1 MNVRHYILL
10 CILSFF
16 GSVSSAAQ
24 NYPINAATNG
34 TTILTCQGTI
44 YDSGGPSGNYGNS
57 QFYTVTFCSSN
68 GSQLVLDVLQFQ
80 IENFFDDLFVYDGPT
95 TSSPLIVQATG
106 NQIQGQSFTTS
117 GTCVTLV
124 FDTDG
129 SVTNVGFAID
139 INCTFPCQA
148 IEPQISFDPL
158 LNLGSDDEI
167 LACTGSQVAFTGSA
181 LFPENGD
188 TYNQSIATSTFEWF
202 VNGTLVFTGLNFILE
217 PLMPGQYTLEL
228 EVTDLEGCSNLT
240 SVTETVI
247 VTGEGSFFGTTIDV
261 PPICVGD
268 IVPLTGAYTNEPVI
282 IEVEQENDIFPGNP
296 LFFPG
301 SPIQLSSEL
310 TMSGFP
316 AGQTITD
323 IDQIDAICIVM
334 EHSYVGDLD
343 ITVICPDG
351 TEVILLDEEFG
362 GNNLGTT
369 NTGFEYCFSPD
380 APPGNTLDY
389 QGINPIPAGQYAPF
403 ESMNAF
409 VGCDINGTWEIVIND
424 NLFADDGFLFDWYIQ
439 FDEDFVGNQNSFP
452 ETVLSS
458 QWLPDPTIL
467 LDSGDQIVVQP
478 DAPGQFCYTYEVTT
492 EFCAHDTVICID
504 VEDGPPIIF
513 APVEELCAGQD
524 PVQLLAAPAGG
535 VWSGAVGPS
544 GLFNPTTAGTFTAI
558 YQTASGPGTCPS
570 IESLEITVGIAPNA
584 TISGGGAICDGS
596 DATISITLDGTDDWT
611 VIYAIDGVIQSPL
624 VFNGTSL
631 TFDASTEGT
640 YTLISVTN
648 GVCDATI
655 SGSAEIV
662 ILPEPEATISGNEM
676 LCPGES
682 TEFIIDF
689 EGSGPY
695 TFEYAINGI
704 GQGDIS
710 TTDNPYLL
718 TVNQPGTYT
727 LISFTPLTCSGA
739 TSGTATLDTFT
750 SPSATISGDASLCS
764 GEVATLQVVFI
775 GSGPYTFE
783 YAIDGVGQGLI
794 TSIDNPYTF
803 DTLTIGTYALISFS
817 DANCVGST
825 AGEALIDALVSP
837 SATLSGGGVLCPG
850 TSTDISVD
858 FTGTSPFQFEY
869 FVNGLSQG
877 FLSTAMNPF
886 IFTTGVQGEF
896 TFSNFSDANCPGTA
910 SGSATIE
917 VLDEPAATMSGGGS
931 ICPGDEE
938 EIQVTFEG
946 TGPFTFEYAL
956 DGVSQGSITTGDAVY
971 TFPVDEVGIYTIIS
985 FSTANCSGTGIGQAV
1000 MTASPIPTAV
1010 FAQTGLS
1017 FCPNE
1022 GNTVPI
1028 NLGGPG
1034 PWLIEWSIDGVPQPN
1049 ISTSNSPYGLDIEE
1063 EGSYTIEVVSTGN
1076 CIGTG
1081 GNDLSV
1087 TELALPLA
1095 TLSGQDIVCPGIEG
1109 QLSVDFSGTGP
1120 WTVDYEIDGIAAG
1133 TETFTD
1139 ANAIWSVMMEG
1150 QYTLT
1155 SVNDAN
1161 CSNSASGIGQLDLYA
1176 LPDAVFLE
1184 AEATICSGDSFEFPL
1199 SLSGTAPYILSYSL
1213 DGVPQTELTSA
1224 SELVI
1229 LTFSE
1234 EGTYVIEG
1242 ICDANCA
1249 STPSSTAQL
1258 DFFPPLTASIDGP
1271 SLFCVGDTIALFA
1284 DLQGG
1289 NGQELTFQW
1298 IDGDGQVFETP
1309 SLDYIMDSPQT
1320 FTLTV
1325 NDGCDV
1331 PFSTS
1336 EILFIGQTYPQPE
1349 VLADLDSVCAGGSVA
1364 FTHLDEIG
1372 PVSCL
1377 WTFSD
1382 GNTAFG
1388 CSTINEVFEDAGT
1401 VSLSLTTSTTAGCAT
1416 TLVIDTV
1423 LEVIP
1428 VPQAD
1433 FEFKA
1438 NPGNIYAPTVLFFNI
1453 SSYATDYLWDFG
1465 DGSTSDDE
1473 DPVHDF
1479 PGGEALDYTV
1489 CLEAI
1494 NELGCVDSTCARVPI
1509 ETIFAVFIPNAF
1521 TPDGDAMNDC
1531 FAPVINDVELA
1542 EYEFMV
1548 FDPWGLQ
1555 VYQSFDREDC
1565 WNGRG
1570 AEDENYYAG
1579 GSIYSYRLLVRAAD
1593 SAEKLEFTGTVILL
1607 R

>member
-1 MNVRHYILL
+1 MNARNHFFICILALL
-10 CILSFF
+10 CFA
-16 GSVSSAAQ
+16 SSAAQ

-57 QFYTVTFCSSN
+57 QLYTVTFCSSN
-68 GSQLVLDVLQFQ
+68 GSQLILDVLQFQ

-106 NQIQGQSFTTS
+106 NQIQGQSFTTT

-139 INCTFPCQA
+139 INCAFPCQA
-148 IEPQISFDPL
+148 IEPQIAVDPL
-158 LNLGSDDEI
+158 LTLGPNDEI
-167 LACTGSQVAFTGSA
+167 LACTGSQVTFNGSA
-181 LFPENGD
+181 LFPENGT
-188 TYNQSIATSTFEWF
+188 TYIQSIATSTFEWY
-202 VNGTLVFTGLNFILE
+202 VNGTLVFTGLDFIFE
-217 PLMPGQYTLEL
+217 PMMPGQYTVEL

-247 VTGEGSFFGTTIDV
+247 VTGEGSFFGTTSDL

-268 IVPLTGAYTNEPVI
+268 IVPLTGTYTNEPII

-301 SPIQLSSEL
+301 GPIQLSSEL
-310 TMSGFP
+310 TVSGFP

-362 GNNLGTT
+362 GNNLGNT

-389 QGINPIPAGQYAPF
+389 QNISPIPAGQYAPF

-409 VGCDINGTWEIVIND
+409 VGCDINGTWDIVIND

-439 FDEDFVGNQNSFP
+439 FDEDFVGNQNGFP

-458 QWLPDPTIL
+458 QWLPDPTII
-467 LDSGDQIVVQP
+467 LDNGDQIVVQP
-478 DAPGQFCYTYEVTT
+478 DAPGQYCYTYEVTT
-492 EFCAHDTVICID
+492 EFCSHDTIICID
-504 VEDGPPIIF
+504 VEDGPAIVF

-524 PVQLLAAPAGG
+524 PIQLLAAPAGG
-535 VWSGAVGPS
+535 VWSGAASPT

-570 IESLEITVGIAPNA
+570 IESLQITVGISPSA
-584 TISGGGAICDGS
+584 TISGGGVICDGS
-596 DATISITLDGTDDWT
+596 DATVLITLDGIYDWT
-611 VIYAIDGVIQSPL
+611 VIYAIDGVAQPPL
-624 VFNGTSL
+624 VFNGTSV
-631 TFDASTEGT
+631 TFDAGAGGT
-640 YTLISVTN
+640 YTLISATN
-648 GVCDATI
+648 GVCDASI

-662 ILPEPEATISGNEM
+662 ILPEPVATISGDETI
-676 LCPGES
+676 CSGGS
-682 TEFIIDF
+682 AEFMVEF
-689 EGSGPY
+689 EGTGPY
-695 TFEYAINGI
+695 TFDYAINGVA
-704 GQGDIS
+704 QGSIT
-710 TTDNPYLL
+710 TTDNPYVL
-718 TVNQPGTYT
+718 TADQPGTYT
-727 LISFTPLTCSGA
+727 LISFTPQSCTGVTGGVA
-739 TSGTATLDTFT
+739 TLAIFSVATATL
-750 SPSATISGDASLCS
+750 SGDASLCS
-764 GEVATLQVVFI
+764 GDDATLQIAFI
-775 GSGPYTFE
+775 GNGPYIFE
-783 YAIDGVGQGLI
+783 YAIDGLGQGLI
-794 TSIDNPYTF
+794 TTSDNPYTF
-803 DTLTIGTYALISFS
+803 DTSTIGTYTLVSFS

-825 AGEALIDALVSP
+825 AGDALIEALASP
-837 SATLSGGGVLCPG
+837 TATMSGGGVICPG
-850 TSTDISVD
+850 TSTEIVLD
-858 FTGTSPFQFEY
+858 FIGTGPFEFEY
-869 FVNGLSQG
+869 FLNGVSQG
-877 FLSTAMNPF
+877 LLSTAMNPF
-886 IFTTGVQGEF
+886 IFTTGVEGEF
-896 TFSNFSDANCPGTA
+896 TFSNFSDAICPGTA

-917 VLDEPAATMSGGGS
+917 VLDEPVATISGGGS
-931 ICPGDEE
+931 ICPGDEVDL
-938 EIQVTFEG
+938 QVTFEG
-946 TGPFTFEYAL
+946 TGPYTFEYAL
-956 DGVSQGSITTGDAVY
+956 DGVSQGSVTTSDAVY
-971 TFPVDEVGIYTIIS
+971 TFPVGVTGTYTILT
-985 FSTANCSGTGIGQAV
+985 FSTANCTGTGNGQAV
-1000 MTASPIPTAV
+1000 VNATAIPTAM
-1010 FAQTGLS
+1010 FAQTSLS

-1022 GNTVPI
+1022 VNTLPI

-1034 PWLIEWSIDGVPQPN
+1034 PWTIEWSIDGIPQTN
-1049 ISTSNSPYGLDIEE
+1049 ITTSDTPYVLDIEE

-1081 GNDLSV
+1081 GNSLSV
-1087 TELALPLA
+1087 TELALPSA
-1095 TLSGQDIVCPGIEG
+1095 ILSGQDIVCPGTEG
-1109 QLSVDFSGTGP
+1109 QLSVDFTGTGP
-1120 WTVDYEIDGIAAG
+1120 WTVNYTIDGFASG

-1139 ANAIWSVMMEG
+1139 VNSIWSVFGEG
-1150 QYTLT
+1150 QYSLT
-1155 SVNDAN
+1155 SVSDAN
-1161 CSNSASGIGQLDLYA
+1161 CSNTTSGIGQLDFYEI
-1176 LPDAVFLE
+1176 PDAVFLE
-1184 AEATICSGDSFEFPL
+1184 TQSTICSGDSFEFPL
-1199 SLSGTAPYILSYSL
+1199 SLSGTAPYTVSYSL

-1242 ICDANCA
+1242 ISDANCA
-1249 STPSSTAQL
+1249 STPSSSAQL

-1271 SLFCVGDTIALFA
+1271 ALFCVGDTISLAA

-1298 IDGDGQVFETP
+1298 IDGDGQVFDTS

-1325 NDGCDV
+1325 NDGCEV

-1349 VLADLDSVCAGGSVA
+1349 VLAGLDSVCAGSSVA

-1372 PVSCL
+1372 PVSCI

-1382 GNTAFG
+1382 GNTAVG

-1473 DPVHDF
+1473 DSVHDF

-1521 TPDGDAMNDC
+1521 TPDGDAVNDC

-1579 GSIYSYRLLVRAAD
+1579 SAIYSYRLLVRAAD
-1593 SAEKLEFTGTVILL
+1593 SAEKLEFTGTVVLL